1 MNEIS
6 QLFWTAVGDIWEVIY
21 IATAIGIIIVV
32 ILDNRNPTRTLAWIL
47 ALTFFPIIGVLAYI
61 FLGQNFRRSKMFSR
75 KGLQD
80 LTKLKILS
88 DMQLTSL
95 NEDDLSDI
103 AEEVTEKTDII
114 RLLLKNS
121 NAVITPNDK
130 VTILNDGPETYESI
144 FEACEKAEKYIH
156 IEYYILKLGL
166 VGTRLFEILKRK
178 AKEGVDVRVIYDSV
192 GSMGMR
198 RKRKREIR
206 ESGIKLESFIR
217 IYFPLFSSR
226 SNYRNHRKIVVV
238 DGDIG
243 FTGGVNIADYYVT
256 PTRRL
261 GQWRDT
267 FVRIE
272 GSSVRALDAIFCS
285 DWYFVTK
292 EKILARVPK
301 TLEYSKIDNLCQIIQ
316 GSPDTD
322 WKIIHQF
329 YFSAITS
336 AKKSVYVTTPYF
348 IPNDEIISAMKI
360 AALRGVDVKLVL
372 PEKTDSYIT
381 KWCSETYLGELLMA
395 GVQIYKYQPCF
406 VHSKV
411 MIVDNVISS
420 IGTANMDYRSLETN
434 FEVNAVF
441 YDKQI
446 AEDLTKHFLDD
457 VDHSIAMAY
466 KEWQSRPVYK
476 KFIQSITR
484 LLAPA
489 M

>member
-1 MNEIS
+1 MSDIS
-6 QLFWTAVGDIWEVIY
+6 QLFWNSVGGIWEVIY
-21 IATAIGIIIVV
+21 IATAVGIIIVV

-47 ALTFFPIIGVLAYI
+47 ALTFFPILGVLAYI
-61 FLGQNFRRSKMFSR
+61 FMGQNFRRSKMFSR

-80 LTKLKILS
+80 LTRLKILS
-88 DMQLTSL
+88 DMQLTGL
-95 NEDDLSDI
+95 DEEDLSEIDKSVI
-103 AEEVTEKTDII
+103 EKEDII

-121 NAVITPNDK
+121 NAVISPNEK
-130 VTILNDGPETYESI
+130 VVILNDGHETYESI
-144 FEACEKAEKYIH
+144 FEACENAEKYIH
-156 IEYYILKLGL
+156 IEYYILKFGL

-178 AKEGVDVRVIYDSV
+178 AREGIDVRVIYDSV
-192 GSMGMR
+192 GSMGM
-198 RKRKREIR
+198 KYKKKREIR
-206 ESGIKLESFIR
+206 AAGIRLESFFR

-238 DGDIG
+238 DGEIG
-243 FTGGVNIADYYVT
+243 FTGGINMADYYVKG
-256 PTRRL
+256 TRML
-261 GQWRDT
+261 GEWRDT

-272 GSSVRALDAIFCS
+272 GGSVRALDAIFCS

-292 EKILARVPK
+292 EKVLAGVPK
-301 TLEYSKIDNLCQIIQ
+301 KLDYSKFDNLCQIIQ

-322 WKIIHQF
+322 WKIIYQF

-360 AALRGVDVKLVL
+360 TALRGVDVKLLL

-381 KWCSETYLGELLMA
+381 KWCSETYLGDLLMA
-395 GVQIYKYQPCF
+395 GVEIYKYQPCF
-406 VHSKV
+406 VHSKIL
-411 MIVDNVISS
+411 IVDGVISS

-441 YDKQI
+441 YDKKI
-446 AEDLTKHFLDD
+446 ANELTEYFMKDISQSLPMD
-457 VDHSIAMAY
+457 Y
-466 KEWQSRPVYK
+466 EEWQARPLYK
-476 KFIQSITR
+476 KFVQSITR
-484 LLAPA
+484 LVAPA